1 MAQNEIEGD
10 EGMSGSPVS
19 MDISARYDHGH
30 SYMDISI
37 EHRSFRLTSR
47 SCHDRLMRCTK

>member
-1 MAQNEIEGD
+1 VAQNEIEGD